1 MVEVPS
7 SFEREREREIGRRR
21 GVEEAEEERSV
32 WRERAL
38 GERQR
43 RLRENEEKERYK
55 RELQE
60 QRFEREAR
68 EKENEARREEREREP
83 EKEREEER
91 EREEM
96 RERER
101 KWHRRCA
108 ETARQNMHLLRKFL
122 VCKVLQ
128 AWKVCAS
135 STKTTSEWHRTQGTQ
150 LTCFT
155 GTKVQILTQKAL
167 LESLGLEHHTLLH
180 LLTKHSL
187 NLYATT

>member
-1 MVEVPS
+1 
-7 SFEREREREIGRRR
+7 
-21 GVEEAEEERSV
+21 VEEEQEERSL

-38 GERQR
+38 GERLR

-55 RELQE
+55 RELQ
-60 QRFEREAR
+60 EREAR

-83 EKEREEER
+83 EKEREGER
-91 EREEM
+91 ESEEM

-101 KWHRRCA
+101 KWHQRCE
-108 ETARQNMHLLRKFL
+108 ETARQNMHLLRNFL

-135 STKTTSEWHRTQGTQ
+135 RAKITSEWHRTQGTQ

-155 GTKVQILTQKAL
+155 GTKVQILTQKAD
-167 LESLGLEHHTLLH
+167 
-180 LLTKHSL
+180 
-187 NLYATT
+187 